1 MAKRPIFIPTS
12 NRLPFVKE
20 LMVNFE
26 WHSGL
31 AKTQAQKSIAS
42 LHKSAAISKID
53 PILEIS
59 SKSANHL
66 GVYLSAFN
74 LMLQV
79 NGERLS
85 VECAYQGSKVFENGG
100 PYTDL
105 YYASSRDAKT
115 DERLR
120 NSGDFVG
127 YEFFGETF
135 PDKPVTA
142 FYDWLYLTA
151 LSQNS
156 NLAEQLF
163 AFQGFSDIVFN
174 PDKSLNCQARAAA
187 LFVSLQQNEEL
198 EHALKD
204 KDYYIALIT
213 NQTSVLNTRQNHA
226 HVQDNEQLKLVAQET
241 TDLEMVA
248 SVEVAKIKET
258 IDEIQVV
265 EVDCLPQNN
274 DIFENFFLLRID
286 SLLTIER
293 TKEEVA
299 QSFGIP
305 EELAGKWLKKAEELG
320 KVKRLGKARR
330 LDHPVR
336 YLSTS
341 NLSQQQ
347 LLVNLEY
354 VNRR

>member
-1 MAKRPIFIPTS
+1 MAKRPIFIPTGDTF
-12 NRLPFVKE
+12 PFVKE
-20 LMVNFE
+20 LVVSFE
-26 WHSGL
+26 WYSGW

-42 LHKSAAISKID
+42 LHKAAAIYKIN

-59 SKSANHL
+59 SKSASHL
-66 GVYLSAFN
+66 GVSLSAFN

-79 NGERLS
+79 KGKRLS
-85 VECAYQGSKVFENGG
+85 VECAYQGSKVFANGG

-105 YYASSRDAKT
+105 YSASSRDAKT

-135 PDKPVTA
+135 PSKPVTA

-151 LSQNS
+151 LAQNS
-156 NLAEQLF
+156 NLAKHLF

-187 LFVSLQQNEEL
+187 LFISLHQNEGL
-198 EHALKD
+198 ERALED

-213 NQTSVLNTRQNHA
+213 NQTTQPSILNTKQTNIQI
-226 HVQDNEQLKLVAQET
+226 QDNEKSKLVAQET
-241 TDLEMVA
+241 IDLEIEG
-248 SVEVAKIKET
+248 SVEAIKNKET
-258 IDEIQVV
+258 IEKNQII
-265 EVDCLPQNN
+265 EASNLPSKYN
-274 DIFENFFLLRID
+274 IFENFFLLKID
-286 SLLTIER
+286 SFLITEH

-305 EELAGKWLKKAEELG
+305 EKLAGEWLKKAEERG
-320 KVKRLGKARR
+320 KVQKLYR
-330 LDHPVR
+330 PVR
-336 YLSTS
+336 YIAAS
-341 NLSQQQ
+341 NLPHQQ
-347 LLVNLEY
+347 LLVNLET
-354 VNRR
+354 